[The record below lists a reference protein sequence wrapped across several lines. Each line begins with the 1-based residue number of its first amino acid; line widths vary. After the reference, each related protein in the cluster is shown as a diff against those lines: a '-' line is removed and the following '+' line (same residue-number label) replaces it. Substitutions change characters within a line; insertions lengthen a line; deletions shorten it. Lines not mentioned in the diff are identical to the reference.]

1 MAEAECAA
9 PILRVEWSRIS
20 AGRPTMITAML
31 LLAAQA
37 SVPAGPATAKPP
49 AEKMKCQ
56 LIYQARSR
64 IPDRLCLTQAEW
76 DKIAKAN
83 QDDMAST
90 RNARSDGHGTIVNY
104 GNGEVSIGPVDMGN
118 GKGPGPH

>member
-1 MAEAECAA
+1 
-9 PILRVEWSRIS
+9 
-20 AGRPTMITAML
+20 MITAML

-64 IPDRLCLTQAEW
+64 IPDKLCLTQAEW
-76 DKIAKAN
+76 DKMAAAN
-83 QDDMAST
+83 QDDWTSS
-90 RNARSDGHGTIVNY
+90 RNQRSAGRAGTITNSLEGTITTIQVPHQN
-104 GNGEVSIGPVDMGN
+104 
-118 GKGPGPH
+118 GPGPNRPH

>member
-1 MAEAECAA
+1 
-9 PILRVEWSRIS
+9 
-20 AGRPTMITAML
+20 MITAIL